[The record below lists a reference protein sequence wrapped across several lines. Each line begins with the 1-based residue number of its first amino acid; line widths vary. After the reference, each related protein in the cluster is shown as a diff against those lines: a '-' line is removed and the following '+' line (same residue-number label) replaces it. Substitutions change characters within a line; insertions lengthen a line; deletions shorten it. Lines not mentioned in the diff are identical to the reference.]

1 MTMNLRA
8 LKFTKAGGIS
18 HHIKIH
24 DSRKY
29 EFNKFLSSQ
38 SSIHSEEDIA

>member
-18 HHIKIH
+18 HHIKI
-24 DSRKY
+24 RKY
-29 EFNKFLSSQ
+29 GFNKLLSSQ
-38 SSIHSEEDIA
+38 ISIHSEEDIA